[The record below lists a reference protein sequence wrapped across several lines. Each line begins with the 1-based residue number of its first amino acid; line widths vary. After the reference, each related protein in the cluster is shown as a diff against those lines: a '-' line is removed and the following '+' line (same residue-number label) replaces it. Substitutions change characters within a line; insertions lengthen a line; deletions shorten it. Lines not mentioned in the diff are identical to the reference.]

1 MKLEE
6 ALEIL
11 KENDYLAEYVDAPKG
26 PSTFGRREYEVN
38 YNWWPSDR
46 AEPDSYEIRVDKV
59 WLLDPT
65 DDDEITAA
73 LSEILREG
81 SPEIEILS
89 VE

>member
-6 ALEIL
+6 ALKIL
-11 KENDYLAEYVDAPKG
+11 KENDYLTEYVDAPKG
-26 PSTFGRREYEVN
+26 PSTFDKREYEVN

-46 AEPDSYEIRVDKV
+46 AEPDSYEIRVDNV

-65 DDDEITAA
+65 DDDEITTA
-73 LSEILREG
+73 LSEILGEG

>member
-1 MKLEE
+1 MTLEE
-6 ALEIL
+6 AKTIL
-11 KENDYLAEYVDAPKG
+11 NENGYLVEYVDGTPE
-26 PSTFGRREYEVN
+26 PSTFGKTEYTVN

-46 AEPDSYEIRVDKV
+46 AEPASYEIRVDKV

-73 LSEILREG
+73 LSEILGEG